1 MENSGTFTFK
11 NIIIAILILVATYF
25 SYSAYNSEDQIS
37 SQAAEIKNLNGQ
49 ISMLNQKVSDYEK
62 ADAQKKTIVADLE
75 SKVKVQSKDLEDL
88 KAQLE
93 AHLAKS
99 AKPAKGKEAPKAKK
113 TK

>member
-11 NIIIAILILVATYF
+11 NIIIAILILVAGYF
-25 SYSAYNSEDQIS
+25 SYSAYDAEDQLS
-37 SQAAEIKNLNGQ
+37 AQTAEVKNLNGQ
-49 ISMLNQKVSDYEK
+49 IATLNQKVTDYEK
-62 ADAQKKTIVADLE
+62 ADAQRKAIVADLE

-93 AHLAKS
+93 AQLAKS
-99 AKPAKGKEAPKAKK
+99 AKPAKAKEALKAKK